1 MADKLQL
8 WETFDEFSAFF
19 GGYRNLLAVLGK
31 KTFPL
36 DSPSICIDFF
46 IHGLYFLQVLLGLPR
61 PPCAFACP
69 CSVDLESTSLRDCWL
84 ERIWLP
90 SMVANGLVMYCIA
103 DV

>member
-36 DSPSICIDFF
+36 DSPSICIAFF
-46 IHGLYFLQVLLGLPR
+46 IHGLYFFTGFAWVAKTSLSFCLSLLGGFRVYVLAR
-61 PPCAFACP
+61 LLAGK
-69 CSVDLESTSLRDCWL
+69 DLASKYGGKWAGNVLHC
-84 ERIWLP
+84 
-90 SMVANGLVMYCIA
+90 
-103 DV
+103 